1 MTKRSRLPLAF
12 LLGCLL
18 TLAATEL
25 PSRLRFGTPGEA
37 GLTLVIPAL
46 AAETYTYR
54 ETRGFTAVLRAQGG
68 QQLELPAAWLP
79 GESRSGATF
88 RVHTQVRPGDAV
100 TTFGT
105 TIAPAK

>member
-1 MTKRSRLPLAF
+1 MTKRLRLPLAF

-25 PSRLRFGTPGEA
+25 PSRLRFGTPREA
-37 GLTLVIPAL
+37 ELTLVIPAL

-68 QQLELPAAWLP
+68 QQLELAAAWLP
-79 GESRSGATF
+79 GEGRSGASF
-88 RVHTQVRPGDAV
+88 RVRTQVRPGDAV